1 MYEWNPNVTLLR
13 TNVEENKKMGEMI
26 AAAANLS
33 IGPVVI
39 ILPLKGVSMLDS
51 EGERFWYPE
60 ADLACYDAIRQ
71 NLRPGIEVIESNS
84 NINDPE
90 FADLC
95 ANTLLK
101 LLQK

>member
-1 MYEWNPNVTLLR
+1 VTLLR
-13 TNVEENKKMGEMI
+13 TNVEENQKMGQML
-26 AAAANLS
+26 AAAANAAT
-33 IGPVVI
+33 GPIAV

-51 EGERFWYPE
+51 PGGKFWSPE
-60 ADLACYDAIRQ
+60 ADAACYAAIRQ
-71 NLRPGIEVIESNS
+71 NLRPGIEVIEADY

-101 LLQK
+101 LMQ